1 MPAEGLPCVYGP
13 FTAVLKGPVRCSV
26 HKKNGL
32 PKEAVQKRAK
42 DGKNKI
48 ALVAYLKLKPIAL
61 AESGPK

>member
-1 MPAEGLPCVYGP
+1 MGHLRP
-13 FTAVLKGPVRCSV
+13 FWRVLCGVLRM
-26 HKKNGL
+26 KKNGL